1 MCVRHEIRVYTFSL
15 FDDCHEHKNARAWS
29 TMKIETQ
36 QEVDHV
42 ISETGCHL
50 WVRANLG
57 LKA

>member
-50 WVRANLG
+50 
-57 LKA
+57 